1 MIIIKII
8 STPYI
13 NFNYDTSRISSP
25 IDIRVDEQKRKKI
38 LLNNIESQINIRR
51 QNKLNEMEKIK
62 QEDRNI

>member
-1 MIIIKII
+1 MIIIKI

-51 QNKLNEMEKIK
+51 QNKLNEREKIK